1 MVPESY
7 IRKNE
12 EIKAVRELE
21 EPLNRDVVEHV
32 LRFVKPYI
40 SLNEFNEEDHV
51 EYWFKLG
58 RETNNLRMWSFACTK
73 IMQKSFGLSHKNNR
87 ELDKMGQYPF
97 SSLKSNLEDYMVK
110 NLKDWENINIYKKIG
125 KGGYMDMFY
134 GGNNDDFYQN
144 VSEYMPFQRPYRKF
158 VTLKEKWFMLQFNKR
173 LTEYLDYLDDNI
185 IQNNDISHIEKSYK
199 SHLIK
204 KIKRLRKNNEEFLVT
219 VQNIDVGI
227 DKREP

>member
-7 IRKNE
+7 IKKNE

-58 RETNNLRMWSFACTK
+58 RETNNLRMWRFACTK

-87 ELDKMGQYPF
+87 ELDKMGESPF
-97 SSLKSNLEDYMVK
+97 SSLKNNLEEYMVK

-199 SHLIK
+199 SYLIK

-219 VQNIDVGI
+219 VQNIDVCI